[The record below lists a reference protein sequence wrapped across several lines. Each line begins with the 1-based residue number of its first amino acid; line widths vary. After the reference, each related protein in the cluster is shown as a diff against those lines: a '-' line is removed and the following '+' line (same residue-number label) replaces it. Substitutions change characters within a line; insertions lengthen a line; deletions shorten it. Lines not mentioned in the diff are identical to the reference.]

1 MGDPLAEILLR
12 RTGATLIVMEGD
24 ALDDAGDLLG
34 RGSALWHGG
43 VHVEIHFATEG
54 RGMGDP
60 AGRVFWVA
68 S

>member
-1 MGDPLAEILLR
+1 
-12 RTGATLIVMEGD
+12 MEGD

-60 AGRVFWVA
+60 AGRVFWVV